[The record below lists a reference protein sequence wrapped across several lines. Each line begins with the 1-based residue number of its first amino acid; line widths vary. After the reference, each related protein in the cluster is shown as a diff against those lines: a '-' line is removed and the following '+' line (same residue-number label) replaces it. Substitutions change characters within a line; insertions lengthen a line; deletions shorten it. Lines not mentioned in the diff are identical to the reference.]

1 MKTREQKQKDLEALA
16 QQFQAA
22 STAMFVGF
30 KKMTVPKDQELR
42 NRLREAGAEYTV
54 VKNTLARRAAEG
66 TPFAQAA
73 EHFKGV
79 TAVALGQGDAVTLSK
94 AVSKFAKDN
103 PEVFTFK
110 AGVVEGKVVALRDVE
125 AIASLPPKEELISK
139 IMFLINCQ
147 ATRLVT
153 VLSAVPRNLA
163 IVIKQIGEQKG
174 GGEEAAPQ

>member
-30 KKMTVPKDQELR
+30 KKMTVSKDQELR
-42 NRLREAGAEYTV
+42 NRLREAGADYTV

-79 TAVALGQGDAVTLSK
+79 TAVALGKGDAVTLSK

-125 AIASLPPKEELISK
+125 AIASLPPKEELIAK
-139 IMFLINCQ
+139 VMFLINCQ

-174 GGEEAAPQ
+174 GGEGAAQ